1 MRISPRN
8 EDRLVFYGLAVFV
21 IILFIIMIRST
32 PANAT
37 VEEISISPRD
47 SDLLMTMNDYDLLA
61 EPEWTEAQW
70 GLLVQ
75 RYFDAGEYD
84 TAMSVLSCESGFNP
98 TADNPTSTA
107 QGGWQFLRST
117 WEWSTTGSGYTVDAY
132 PDGPNDPEQATMMAA
147 WLQDTYGWSQWEC
160 YGIRPWDWVEPVTVD
175 LTLLL
180 PATPGR

>member
-32 PANAT
+32 PADAT
-37 VEEISISPRD
+37 VDPFGVEAN
-47 SDLLMTMNDYDLLA
+47 SDLLA
-61 EPEWTEAQW
+61 QPAVSEAQW

-75 RYFDAGEYD
+75 QYFDAGEYD
-84 TAMSVLSCESGFNP
+84 TAMSILSCESGFDP

-117 WEWSTTGSGYTVDAY
+117 WEWSTTGSGYVVDAY
-132 PDGPNDPEQATMMAA
+132 PDGPNDPAQATMMAA
-147 WLQDTYGWSQWEC
+147 WLQDAYGWSQWEC
-160 YGIRPWDWVEPVTVD
+160 YGRGTRDWVEPVTID
-175 LTLLL
+175 LTDFA
-180 PATPGR
+180 PANPGR